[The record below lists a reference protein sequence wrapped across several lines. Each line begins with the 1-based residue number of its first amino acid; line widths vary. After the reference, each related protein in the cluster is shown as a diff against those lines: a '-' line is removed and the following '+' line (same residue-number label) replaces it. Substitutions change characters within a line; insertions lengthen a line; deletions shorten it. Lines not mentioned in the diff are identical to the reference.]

1 MKITQVELFHI
12 SIPLKST
19 FYPSWIPGYPQTHNR
34 FTLLRLSTDLGI
46 TGIAAGVA
54 FGEER
59 EGLGGLLAPYI
70 LGLDP
75 CDLDL
80 AHQRM
85 IEASFL
91 GWRNFWMEAAFY
103 DIKAQIEDIPVWK
116 MLGGTDNPIPV
127 YWSTGATCQPKYHSK
142 IVTQAQEAG
151 YKGVKLRVKAKTLN
165 EDVTAIKET
174 RSRVDKDFPLMID
187 ANQGWLVTIVDRTPA
202 WDLNRARQFVE
213 TIEDQNIWWLEE
225 PLEMHKYEE
234 LAELRNSSSIKIAG
248 AELNAGWHEARMF
261 LHFDSL
267 DLYQPDVTVFGF
279 KDTLKVIE
287 AIEKHKGLGFSPH
300 TWTNGVGL
308 WINLHTS
315 ALTDRKFPLEYPYEP
330 GSWTPEYRDGI
341 LKSPIIPNDEGYIEL
356 PEESGLGIPIDWD
369 RVKNFGRKFFS
380 MTEGDLRKKIM
391 KEKGIISALKLK
403 RRKDK
408 EAKQA

>member
-1 MKITQVELFHI
+1 
-12 SIPLKST
+12 
-19 FYPSWIPGYPQTHNR
+19 
-34 FTLLRLSTDLGI
+34 
-46 TGIAAGVA
+46 
-54 FGEER
+54 
-59 EGLGGLLAPYI
+59 
-70 LGLDP
+70 
-75 CDLDL
+75 
-80 AHQRM
+80 
-85 IEASFL
+85 
-91 GWRNFWMEAAFY
+91 
-103 DIKAQIEDIPVWK
+103 
-116 MLGGTDNPIPV
+116 
-127 YWSTGATCQPKYHSK
+127 
-142 IVTQAQEAG
+142 
-151 YKGVKLRVKAKTLN
+151 
-165 EDVTAIKET
+165 
-174 RSRVDKDFPLMID
+174 
-187 ANQGWLVTIVDRTPA
+187 
-202 WDLNRARQFVE
+202 
-213 TIEDQNIWWLEE
+213 
-225 PLEMHKYEE
+225 
-234 LAELRNSSSIKIAG
+234 
-248 AELNAGWHEARMF
+248 
-261 LHFDSL
+261 
-267 DLYQPDVTVFGF
+267 VTVFGF

>member
-1 MKITQVELFHI
+1 MKIIKVELFHI
-12 SIPLKST
+12 SIPLKSI

-34 FTLLRLSTDLGI
+34 FTLLRLSTNVGI
-46 TGIAAGVA
+46 TGVAAGVA

-80 AHQRM
+80 VHQRM

-103 DIKAQIEDIPVWK
+103 DIKAQAEGVPVWK
-116 MLGGTDNPIPV
+116 MLGGTDKPIPV
-127 YWSTGATCQPKYHSK
+127 YWSTGATCQSKRHSK
-142 IVTQAQEAG
+142 IVEQAQEAG
-151 YKGVKLRVKAKTLN
+151 YKGVKLRVKTKTID
-165 EDVTAIKET
+165 EDVTAIRET
-174 RSRVDKDFPLMID
+174 RSRVDQDFPLMID

-202 WDLNRARQFVE
+202 WDLNRARRFVE
-213 TIEDQNIWWLEE
+213 SIEDLNIHWLEE

-234 LAELRNSSSIKIAG
+234 LADLRSSSSIRIAG
-248 AELNAGWHEARMF
+248 AELNSGWHEARML
-261 LHFDSL
+261 LHFKSL

-279 KDTLKVIE
+279 KDTLKVID
-287 AIEKHKGLGFSPH
+287 ATKQQGLGFSPH

-308 WINLHTS
+308 WTNLHTA
-315 ALTDRKFPLEYPYEP
+315 ALTNREFPLEYPYEP

-341 LKSPIIPNDEGYIEL
+341 LKSTIVPDKEGCIEL
-356 PEESGLGIPIDWD
+356 PEEPGLGLKIDWSK
-369 RVKNFGRKFFS
+369 VENFGRKFFS
-380 MTEGDLRKKIM
+380 MTEGELRKKVM

-408 EAKQA
+408 EAKQS